1 MIYGDGSQ
9 TRDFVFVKDIVR
21 ALRLAMSSDYHG
33 ILNVGT
39 GKSYSFNDVVGMLN
53 EMMGTDL
60 QPEYTEN
67 PIKNYVMHTLADT
80 SRAKE
85 VLGFEARY
93 NLQEGIEKLV
103 GAYSEK

>member
-1 MIYGDGSQ
+1 
-9 TRDFVFVKDIVR
+9 
-21 ALRLAMSSDYHG
+21 
-33 ILNVGT
+33 
-39 GKSYSFNDVVGMLN
+39 
-53 EMMGTDL
+53 MGTDL